1 MSQGTTSNAVVEMLA
16 IVDKRLARRRYFR
29 DKQREHRRKV
39 NADVEAA
46 EAELHHVQWV
56 LERLQ
61 RARPGVPPKEPS
73 DGPLSWHSIAAVF
86 QRETHRVLTDHQS
99 LATQTQQYKSLATL
113 MQRFVNVNIPPPMA
127 NNTTWQSASL
137 AAEPNA
143 RRVGKEWLTQQMY
156 HNMHVPFRLFPA
168 VRVDEEYYHFDMPN
182 DDDDDGPLMSMEVM
196 QCIWPGTLATFRRFA
211 ESKMSAIYF
220 NDPDAAVEER
230 TANTRLYHLTTERGT
245 FVNPLQG
252 HFIEADRFVMVIR
265 QIEHDE
271 VHVCT
276 ERHRQRHYMSW
287 YVRRWACDRASRE
300 AGAGLRSSSSLRP
313 TSSCGT

>member
-86 QRETHRVLTDHQS
+86 QREAHRVLTDHQS

-113 MQRFVNVNIPPPMA
+113 MQRFVNVNIPVKQLTPTHIVMRYLSHMSHYFRA
-127 NNTTWQSASL
+127 NEGFVSVDEVASL
-137 AAEPNA
+137 RN
-143 RRVGKEWLTQQMY
+143 
-156 HNMHVPFRLFPA
+156 
-168 VRVDEEYYHFDMPN
+168 
-182 DDDDDGPLMSMEVM
+182 
-196 QCIWPGTLATFRRFA
+196 I
-211 ESKMSAIYF
+211 
-220 NDPDAAVEER
+220 
-230 TANTRLYHLTTERGT
+230 HLTG
-245 FVNPLQG
+245 V
-252 HFIEADRFVMVIR
+252 AD
-265 QIEHDE
+265 HLKKA
-271 VHVCT
+271 H
-276 ERHRQRHYMSW
+276 
-287 YVRRWACDRASRE
+287 VRRELIRLERAGYLVWQTKILNLLQAS
-300 AGAGLRSSSSLRP
+300 
-313 TSSCGT
+313 